1 MFYWKSLFNVKV
13 ALFIPFCLKST
24 QAYSTSIDIIKD
36 NKGRWLVSWPV
47 CPCLGTPSAGAQF
60 YTPSLPH
67 YSEVLEPQKVPG
79 WRGYLPLTRPP
90 PGARLKYPG
99 ARTVWWREHNPPS
112 LLPLLINIFLFRIFV
127 LTRKKFLIITGLGN
141 LPRKNIIIAL
151 DVDISRIRNHMQ

>member
-1 MFYWKSLFNVKV
+1 MTNCNFQVRWYLFYWKSPFNVKV
-13 ALFIPFCLKST
+13 AVFIPFCLKST
-24 QAYSTSIDIIKD
+24 QAYSTSIDIVKD
-36 NKGRWLVSWPV
+36 NKGRRLVSWPV
-47 CPCLGTPSAGAQF
+47 CPCQGTPSAGAQF

-112 LLPLLINIFLFRIFV
+112 LLPLYINIFYFEYLC
-127 LTRKKFLIITGLGN
+127 
-141 LPRKNIIIAL
+141 
-151 DVDISRIRNHMQ
+151 

>member
-1 MFYWKSLFNVKV
+1 MWKWRC
-13 ALFIPFCLKST
+13 FIPFCLKST

-36 NKGRWLVSWPV
+36 NKGRRLVSWPV
-47 CPCLGTPSAGAQF
+47 CPCQGTPSAGAQF

-90 PGARLKYPG
+90 PGAGLKYPG
-99 ARTVWWREHNPPS
+99 TRTVWWREHNPPS

-127 LTRKKFLIITGLGN
+127 LRRKRFLIITSLGN
-141 LPRKNIIIAL
+141 LPRKKNIIIAL